1 MRTKTFGWL
10 TAAAVAGVLG
20 LGTGCKDD
28 KKPEVQPTPSA
39 TPSASAATSV
49 AATPSAAPSATPED
63 DLATEEDFEEEGI
76 AQISDG
82 NLDEELRKL
91 EDEIK

>member
-1 MRTKTFGWL
+1 MKTTTFGWVASVAL
-10 TAAAVAGVLG
+10 AGVLA

-28 KKPEVQPTPSA
+28 KKTEAQPTPSA
-39 TPSASAATSV
+39 TPSASTATSV
-49 AATPSAAPSATPED
+49 AATPSAAPSAAADD

-76 AQISDG
+76 AQISEG